1 MRDILTLYRHELR
14 MAFRE
19 RSIVVGSI
27 LMPLALYPL
36 ILWLAFTGITFV
48 QGQTEGQVA
57 RIVVRNPPAAHPAL
71 SSALKVK
78 DKFQVVA
85 ETDPRRTTGQVR
97 SGDIDAVVAFTPAEG
112 DAAALAGNFA
122 ATVTFDASKE
132 RSVAARDRV
141 VSAVERYR
149 DDWLEREAK
158 TRDVSAAAWG
168 TFTVADRD
176 VSTGRQI
183 GARILSLMLPLFFVI
198 MVAIGCFYPAIDT
211 TAGERERGTWETT
224 LTLSVP
230 RTRVVLA
237 KYLSVATLGCLAG
250 IINVAAML
258 ATIRPILA
266 PLLARSGEQLEF
278 AVSPWSLPVVILG
291 AVLLAG
297 FAAAGMMIFAV
308 FARTFKE
315 GQAMITPFYML
326 LFLPVFF
333 MQDPEVVLT
342 TRRALLPV
350 MNVALMI
357 REAILGRLPWPQ
369 VALTCLVSVA
379 LIALC
384 IRVATFILRFEDVV
398 VGSYGGSFWKFFSR
412 RILGRTPKRG
422 AVEGS

>member
-19 RSIVVGSI
+19 RSIVIGSV
-27 LMPLALYPL
+27 LMPLVLYPA
-36 ILWLAFTGITFV
+36 ILWLAFTGIMFV

-57 RIVVRNPPAAHPAL
+57 RIVVHNLAIVHPAL
-71 SSALKVK
+71 SSALKVP
-78 DKFQVVA
+78 DKFQIVA
-85 ETDPRRTTGQVR
+85 EPDARRAAELVR
-97 SGDIDAVVAFTPAEG
+97 AGDVDVVIAFTPATG
-112 DAAALAGNFA
+112 DAAALSGNFS
-122 ATVTFDASKE
+122 ATLTFDASKE
-132 RSVAARDRV
+132 RSAAGRERVA
-141 VSAVERYR
+141 SAVERFR

-158 TRDVSAAAWG
+158 ARSIPAPAWG
-168 TFTVADRD
+168 AFTLADRN

-183 GARILSLMLPLFFVI
+183 GARILSMMLPLFFVI

-211 TAGERERGTWETT
+211 TAGERERGTWETM

-230 RTRVVLA
+230 RTRIVLA

-250 IINVAAML
+250 LINLAAML

-266 PLLARSGEQLEF
+266 PLVARAGERLEF
-278 AVSPWSLPVVILG
+278 AVSPWSLPVVLLG
-291 AVLLAG
+291 AVLLSG
-297 FAAAGMMIFAV
+297 FAAAGMMMFAV

-315 GQAMITPFYML
+315 GQAMITPFYIL
-326 LFLPVFF
+326 LFVPVFF

-342 TRRALLPV
+342 TKRALLPV

-369 VALTCLVSVA
+369 IAVTCLSSIA
-379 LIALC
+379 SIALC
-384 IRVATFILRFEDVV
+384 IRAATFILRFEDVV
-398 VGSYGGSFWKFFSR
+398 IGSYGGSFFKFLSS

-422 AVEGS
+422 AQEGA

>member
-27 LMPLALYPL
+27 LMPLVLYPL

-57 RIVVRNPPAAHPAL
+57 RIVVRHPPVAHPAL
-71 SSALKVK
+71 SSALKVT
-78 DKFQVVA
+78 DRFQVVTEA
-85 ETDPRRTTGQVR
+85 DARRAVERVRTGDV
-97 SGDIDAVVAFTPAEG
+97 DAVVAFTPAEG
-112 DAAALAGNFA
+112 GAAALSGNF
-122 ATVTFDASKE
+122 TVALTFDASKE
-132 RSVAARDRV
+132 RSVAARDRIA
-141 VSAVERYR
+141 SAVERYR

-158 TRDVSAAAWG
+158 TRNVPGAEWG

-198 MVAIGCFYPAIDT
+198 MVAIGCFYPAIDS
-211 TAGERERGTWETT
+211 TAGERERGTWETM

-250 IINVAAML
+250 LINVAAML
-258 ATIRPILA
+258 ATIRPILS
-266 PLLARSGEQLEF
+266 PLLARTGEQLEF
-278 AVSPWSLPVVILG
+278 TISPWSLPVVLLG
-291 AVLLAG
+291 AMLLAG
-297 FAAAGMMIFAV
+297 FTAAGMMIFAV

-315 GQAMITPFYML
+315 GQAMITPFYLL
-326 LFLPVFF
+326 LFVPIFF

-357 REAILGRLPWPQ
+357 REAILGRLPWTEI
-369 VALTCLVSVA
+369 ALTCLVSVA

-384 IRVATFILRFEDVV
+384 IRIATFILRFEDVV
-398 VGSYGGSFWKFFSR
+398 IGSYGGSFARFFSR
-412 RILGRTPKRG
+412 RILGRTPKRRAAEG
-422 AVEGS
+422 A

>member
-27 LMPLALYPL
+27 LMPLVLYPA

-48 QGQTEGQVA
+48 MGQTEGQVA

-71 SSALKVK
+71 TSALKVA
-78 DKFQVVA
+78 DKFQAVS
-85 ETDPRRTTGQVR
+85 EPDPQRAVERVR
-97 SGDIDAVVAFTPAEG
+97 AGEVDAVLAFAPTEG
-112 DAAALAGNFA
+112 GGAALPGNFA
-122 ATVTFDASKE
+122 VTVTFDASKE

-141 VSAVERYR
+141 ASTFERYR
-149 DDWLEREAK
+149 DDWLEREA
-158 TRDVSAAAWG
+158 RSRNVPAAEWG

-198 MVAIGCFYPAIDT
+198 MVAIGCFYPAIDA
-211 TAGERERGTWETT
+211 TAGERERGTWETM

-250 IINVAAML
+250 LINVAAML
-258 ATIRPILA
+258 VTIRPVLS

-278 AVSPWSLPVVILG
+278 AISPWSLPIVLVG

-342 TRRALLPV
+342 TRRALIPV

-369 VALTCLVSVA
+369 IAVTCLVSVA
-379 LIALC
+379 LIAVC
-384 IRVATFILRFEDVV
+384 IRIATFILRFEDVV
-398 VGSYGGSFWKFFSR
+398 IGSYGGSFARFFSR

-422 AVEGS
+422 AAEGA

>member
-27 LMPLALYPL
+27 LMPLVLYPA

-57 RIVVRNPPAAHPAL
+57 RIVVHNAAAVHPAL
-71 SSALKVK
+71 TNALTVPAR
-78 DKFQVVA
+78 FQVVKEPDA
-85 ETDPRRTTGQVR
+85 RRAVDLVR
-97 SGDIDAVVAFTPAEG
+97 AGDADVFIVFAPAAG
-112 DAAALAGNFA
+112 DAAALAGNFSA
-122 ATVTFDASKE
+122 RLTFDRSKE
-132 RSVAARDRV
+132 RSAAARDRV
-141 VSAVERYR
+141 AATIEKFRE
-149 DDWLEREAK
+149 DWLEREAK
-158 TRDVSAAAWG
+158 ARNVPAAAWSA
-168 TFTVADRD
+168 FTLADRD

-183 GARILSLMLPLFFVI
+183 GARILSLMLPIFFVI

-211 TAGERERGTWETT
+211 TAGERERGTWETM

-230 RTRVVLA
+230 RTRIVLA

-250 IINVAAML
+250 VLNVSAML
-258 ATIRPILA
+258 LTIRPILA
-266 PLLARSGEQLEF
+266 PLVARTGERLEF
-278 AVSPWSLPVVILG
+278 AVSPWSLPVVLLG

-297 FAAAGMMIFAV
+297 FAAAGMMVFAV

-326 LFLPVFF
+326 LFIPVFF
-333 MQDPEVVLT
+333 MQDPEVTLT
-342 TRRALLPV
+342 TKRALLPV

-357 REAILGRLPWPQ
+357 REAILGRLPWAQ
-369 VALTCLVSVA
+369 ITVTILSSVA
-379 LIALC
+379 LIAVCL
-384 IRVATFILRFEDVV
+384 RVATFILQFEDVV
-398 VGSYGGSFWKFFSR
+398 IGSYGGSFGQFVSR

-422 AVEGS
+422 AEEGA

>member
-27 LMPLALYPL
+27 LMPLVLYPT
-36 ILWLAFTGITFV
+36 ILWLTFTGITFV

-57 RIVVRNPPAAHPAL
+57 RVVVHNAAAVHPAL
-71 SSALKVK
+71 SSALRVG
-78 DKFQVVA
+78 DKFQVVTEPDA
-85 ETDPRRTTGQVR
+85 RRAADLVR
-97 SGDIDAVVAFTPAEG
+97 AGDADVFIAFAPAAG
-112 DAAALAGNFA
+112 AAAALPGNFT
-122 ATVTFDASKE
+122 ATLTFDASKE
-132 RSVAARDRV
+132 RSAAARDRV
-141 VSAVERYR
+141 AAAIEKFRE
-149 DDWLEREAK
+149 DWLEREARARGVP
-158 TRDVSAAAWG
+158 TAGWNA
-168 TFTVADRD
+168 FTLTDRD
-176 VSTGRQI
+176 VSTGRQV
-183 GARILSLMLPLFFVI
+183 GARILSMMLPLFFVI

-211 TAGERERGTWETT
+211 TAGERERGTWETM

-250 IINVAAML
+250 LINLAAML
-258 ATIRPILA
+258 VTIRPILA
-266 PLLARSGEQLEF
+266 PLAARAGETLEF
-278 AVSPWSLPVVILG
+278 VVSPWSVPVVLVG

-326 LFLPVFF
+326 LFIPVFF
-333 MQDPEVVLT
+333 MQDPDVTLT
-342 TRRALLPV
+342 TKRALLPV

-357 REAILGRLPWPQ
+357 REAIVGRLPWLQ
-369 VALTCLVSVA
+369 IALTVLSSVA
-379 LIALC
+379 VIALC
-384 IRVATFILRFEDVV
+384 IRAAAFILRFEDVII
-398 VGSYGGSFWKFFSR
+398 GSYSGSFGQFVSR

-422 AVEGS
+422 AAEGA

>member
-1 MRDILTLYRHELR
+1 MRDIFTLYRHELR

-27 LMPLALYPL
+27 LMPLVLYPA

-57 RIVVRNPPAAHPAL
+57 RIVVRNLPAGHPAR
-71 SSALKVK
+71 SSALKVT
-78 DKFQVVA
+78 DKFQIVA
-85 ETDPRRTTGQVR
+85 EPDARRAVELVR
-97 SGDIDAVVAFTPAEG
+97 SGDVDVLVAFARAEG
-112 DAAALAGNFA
+112 PAAALPGNFA
-122 ATVTFDASKE
+122 VTLTFDGSKE
-132 RSVAARDRV
+132 RSVAAQERV
-141 VSAVERYR
+141 SSTVERYR
-149 DDWLEREAK
+149 DDWLEREA
-158 TRDVSAAAWG
+158 RARNVLAAEWG

-183 GARILSLMLPLFFVI
+183 GARILSMMLPLFFVI

-211 TAGERERGTWETT
+211 TAGERERGTWETM

-250 IINVAAML
+250 VINVAAML

-266 PLLARSGEQLEF
+266 PLLARSGERLEF
-278 AVSPWSLPVVILG
+278 AVAVWSLPVVLLG

-369 VALTCLVSVA
+369 IAITCLVSVTV
-379 LIALC
+379 IAVC
-384 IRVATFILRFEDVV
+384 IRIATFILRFEDVMI
-398 VGSYGGSFWKFFSR
+398 GSYGGSFFKFFSR

-422 AVEGS
+422 AVEGA